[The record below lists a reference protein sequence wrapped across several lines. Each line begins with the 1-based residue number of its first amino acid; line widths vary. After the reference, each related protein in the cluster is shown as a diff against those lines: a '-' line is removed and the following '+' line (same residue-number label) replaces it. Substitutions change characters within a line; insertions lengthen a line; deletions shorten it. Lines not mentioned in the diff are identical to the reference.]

1 VLIETN
7 LDITTDGKRYGN
19 LVNLN
24 PLSIDPRLGVE
35 FGYNNLFYFRGGLGN
50 FQRVLDDNDTTNTD
64 MRTMFQPTLGMG
76 VKIKNFVIDYSFS
89 SLNVQNSPLY
99 SHFISLRLDINK
111 KGSTYGISN
120 TDIDYRARDINRKL
134 NKSTK

>member
-1 VLIETN
+1 M
-7 LDITTDGKRYGN
+7 
-19 LVNLN
+19 
-24 PLSIDPRLGVE
+24 
-35 FGYNNLFYFRGGLGN
+35 FFFRGGLGN
-50 FQRVLDDNDTTNTD
+50 FQRVLDDNDTTNTEK
-64 MRTMFQPTLGMG
+64 RTMFQPTLGMG